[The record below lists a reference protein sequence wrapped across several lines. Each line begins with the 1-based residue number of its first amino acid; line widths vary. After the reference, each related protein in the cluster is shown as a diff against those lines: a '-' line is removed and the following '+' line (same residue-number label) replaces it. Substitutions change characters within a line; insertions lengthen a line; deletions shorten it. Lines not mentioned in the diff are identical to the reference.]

1 VRINIGCGATPTDGW
16 TNLDNS
22 LTVRV
27 ARWPVLVRL
36 LSKAKVLDEQSCE
49 FAEVAIKG
57 NIRYANASQHIPY
70 ADNSVEVIYSSH
82 MIEHLDR
89 SEAKAFLLEARRIL
103 RPGGRI
109 RLAVPDL
116 ALLVQE
122 YLETG
127 DADQLIDR
135 THMSHGRPR
144 GFSSRLKATIV
155 GPRRHLWMYDGP
167 SLSKLLVNSG
177 FADAR
182 IMPAG
187 VTSIENPGGLDLAER
202 SRESVYVEAVCSFGE
217 DAGNDVAER
226 SRQRV

>member
-1 VRINIGCGATPTDGW
+1 MRVNIGCGATPTGGW

-22 LTVRV
+22 LTVRL
-27 ARWPVLVRL
+27 ARWPILVRL
-36 LSKAKVLDEQSCE
+36 LSKAKILDGQSCE
-49 FAEVAIKG
+49 FAKVAIQR
-57 NIRYANASQHIPY
+57 NIRYANASLHIPL

-89 SEAKAFLLEARRIL
+89 REARAFLLEARRVL
-103 RPGGRI
+103 QPGGII

-116 ALLVQE
+116 ALLVKE

-144 GFSSRLKATIV
+144 GLFSRLKAMLI
-155 GPRRHLWMYDGP
+155 GPRRHLWMYDGR
-167 SLSKLLVNSG
+167 SLSMLLSNAG

-182 IMPAG
+182 PMPVG
-187 VTSIENPGGLDLAER
+187 TTSIENPEGLDLAER
-202 SRESVYVEAVCSFGE
+202 SRESVYVEAIRAPV
-217 DAGNDVAER
+217 
-226 SRQRV
+226 RVPKKMSSASAPPT